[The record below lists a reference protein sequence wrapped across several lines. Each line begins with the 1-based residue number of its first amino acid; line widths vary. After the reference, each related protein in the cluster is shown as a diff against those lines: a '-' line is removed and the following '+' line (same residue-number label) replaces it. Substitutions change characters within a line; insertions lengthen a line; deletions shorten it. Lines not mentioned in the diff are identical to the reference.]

1 MSLSTSTKV
10 LRPMPG
16 REANSAQSWDDGI
29 VQWRIQ
35 DGAFGASPPLHL
47 VEEWPA
53 ILVIKILNFM
63 SGQDQF
69 SYTTHENMYILLA
82 FIKIS
87 PEAEANQC

>member
-1 MSLSTSTKV
+1 MGHLGQMS
-10 LRPMPG
+10 P
-16 REANSAQSWDDGI
+16 
-29 VQWRIQ
+29 
-35 DGAFGASPPLHL
+35 PPLHL

-69 SYTTHENMYILLA
+69 SYTTHKNMYILLA